1 MSSDYET
8 PIFKAQ
14 YLMGFLESLEVSD
27 SISKMQIQKL
37 KSKIEELII
46 AVQNEFEEDQ
56 DVNDISQFEK
66 DNNDQNKPNLAD
78 DLPF

>member
-14 YLMGFLESLEVSD
+14 YLICFLESLEVSD

-46 AVQNEFEEDQ
+46 AVHNEFEEDK

>member
-1 MSSDYET
+1 MSSDYEK

-14 YLMGFLESLEVSD
+14 YLIGFLESLEVSD

-46 AVQNEFEEDQ
+46 AVHNEFEEDQ